1 MIFQLKPPGISN
13 YIHLLCLIIGGYVFV
28 CFCNHGMSWAIPGLS
43 NFAKACITATLSG
56 LAEVRHAGDA
66 MGFTW
71 IHPGDHRG
79 PFWFKKRTQLMEN
92 DEQMMKTHG
101 HWMGKKWI
109 ERNWWRLVAQIC
121 GLLAFFLL
129 PWEGWLG
136 ASVSR
141 FRKSDELQGFKLES
155 GSMWP
160 RGYEQPQS
168 VTVPCNTNILCTTH
182 GVFSPKSIALHC
194 PGGKLQT
201 ILHRWAYKIY
211 KTQFHWCM
219 AYAYAWRLRH
229 TAEKSRQMLGSS
241 DCAATQSDSV

>member
-1 MIFQLKPPGISN
+1 MIFQLKPPHGDFQLHPLAMFD
-13 YIHLLCLIIGGYVFV
+13 YRRV
-28 CFCNHGMSWAIPGLS
+28 CFCNHGMSWAGNSWPLQFRQGVYHCYTLRPGARKFS
-43 NFAKACITATLSG
+43 NSLETVWDS
-56 LAEVRHAGDA
+56 H
-66 MGFTW
+66 GFTQGT
-71 IHPGDHRG
+71 IGDRFGSKNEHNS
-79 PFWFKKRTQLMEN
+79 WKMMNKWWKLMDIEWY
-92 DEQMMKTHG
+92 H
-101 HWMGKKWI
+101 WI

-194 PGGKLQT
+194 PGGKLSNDT
-201 ILHRWAYKIY
+201 
-211 KTQFHWCM
+211 
-219 AYAYAWRLRH
+219 
-229 TAEKSRQMLGSS
+229 S
-241 DCAATQSDSV
+241 